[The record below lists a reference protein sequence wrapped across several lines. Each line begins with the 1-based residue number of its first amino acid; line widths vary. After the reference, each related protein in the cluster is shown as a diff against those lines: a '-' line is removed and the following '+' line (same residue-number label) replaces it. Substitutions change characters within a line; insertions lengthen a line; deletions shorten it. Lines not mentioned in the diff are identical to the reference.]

1 MNDVIVNSLSN
12 NSTPENV
19 SMGPGLYRLNEAKL
33 NNTVSY
39 PWAPTTR
46 IQRMGG
52 SGAPL
57 QSTSLMDIDS
67 ELKDIT
73 RKLTKNIGDQY
84 SPKENHEIK
93 GIQHFNDGF
102 FHPEYTRQMSDHL
115 EMKAITAN
123 RWEHLFFDP
132 QKNCVEPFRRL
143 GLNTNLETLDNYQE
157 CQQKPIYSG
166 EDNKYLSQKL
176 DKKVIAQNTTD
187 IPGNRVQQSNP
198 YEWNQ

>member
-12 NSTPENV
+12 NATPENV

-33 NNTVSY
+33 NNTIAY

-57 QSTSLMDIDS
+57 QTTALMDIDS

-73 RKLTKNIGDQY
+73 RKLTKNIGEQY
-84 SPKENHEIK
+84 SPQEYHEVK
-93 GIQHFNDGF
+93 GIQHFDDGF

-115 EMKAITAN
+115 ELKAMAMN
-123 RWEHLFFDP
+123 RWEPLFFDP
-132 QKNCVEPFRRL
+132 QKNCIEPFKRL
-143 GLNTNLETLDNYQE
+143 GLNTVSETLDNYKE
-157 CQQKPIYSG
+157 CQQKPIYMG
-166 EDNKYLSQKL
+166 EENKYLSPTL
-176 DKKVIAQNTTD
+176 DNKVI
-187 IPGNRVQQSNP
+187 PSNMPRPLGDAPVLKGDP
-198 YEWNQ
+198 YEIK